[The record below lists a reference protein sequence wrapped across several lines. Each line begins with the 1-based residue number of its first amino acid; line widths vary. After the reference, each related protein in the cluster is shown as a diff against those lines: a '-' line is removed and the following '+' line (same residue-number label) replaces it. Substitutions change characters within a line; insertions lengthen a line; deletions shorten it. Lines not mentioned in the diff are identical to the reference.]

1 MSADAA
7 ANSGALDAAR
17 LAWFRQDPEFALPS
31 EAAALEFIETMGLV
45 LLFRSHSIQLPNLA
59 DACVGGFWEWGL
71 DPTGL
76 SAWELKET
84 IPASGRAF
92 YARLIGGRGTFVRWS
107 LVPSLLAAWHPARR
121 ARALDA
127 LARLALDVVTLM
139 GPISTRELRRE
150 VQGMVP
156 CEGREVRAALG
167 DLQDRLLIT
176 VAGGSVEGWSMH
188 EWDLLERRVPDPAQE
203 DVEQA
208 EGRRDL
214 VRAFITASLAAKP
227 GAIGRLFGW
236 SAEETRTAVQELARE
251 GSVVADVRLE
261 GLPGLFTVAPRLLAG
276 DPSGAATRKPS
287 KSRSRAPAK

>member
-7 ANSGALDAAR
+7 ATSEALAAAR

-31 EAAALEFIETMGLV
+31 EASALEFIESMGLV
-45 LLFRSHSIQLPNLA
+45 LLFRSGSIQLPNLA

-92 YARLIGGRGTFVRWS
+92 YARLLGGRGTFVRWS
-107 LVPSLLAAWHPARR
+107 LVPSLLAAWQPARR
-121 ARALDA
+121 AR
-127 LARLALDVVTLM
+127 ALDVVTLM

-150 VQGMVP
+150 VQGMAP
-156 CEGREVRAALG
+156 CEGREVRAAVG
-167 DLQDRLLIT
+167 DLQNRLLIT
-176 VAGGSVEGWSMH
+176 VAGGSVKGRSMH
-188 EWDLLERRVPDPAQE
+188 EWDLLERRVQGPAQE
-203 DVEQA
+203 DVERA

-227 GAIGRLFGW
+227 GAIGQLFGW
-236 SAEETRTAVQELARE
+236 SAEETRTTIRELAHD

-261 GLPGLFTVAPRLLAG
+261 GLPGLFTGRAAAARRRSQG
-276 DPSGAATRKPS
+276 SGYPKAA
-287 KSRSRAPAK
+287 